1 MQFLTPLVKLIS
13 AGPFTVIDS
22 GLQRVFK
29 CFENNYGLIFYL
41 LPFYTYHNEKM
52 SSYDNFIIFK
62 QFCMRNTHTYIGI
75 DPEMELIKVLAK
87 IIAIAGGDWLA
98 GLFIII
104 LFSLGFL
111 GGYLL
116 IKHFYISL
124 IFIISGVILSQN
136 LGYKNSFS

>member
-1 MQFLTPLVKLIS
+1 
-13 AGPFTVIDS
+13 
-22 GLQRVFK
+22 
-29 CFENNYGLIFYL
+29 
-41 LPFYTYHNEKM
+41 
-52 SSYDNFIIFK
+52 
-62 QFCMRNTHTYIGI
+62 MRNTHTYIGI